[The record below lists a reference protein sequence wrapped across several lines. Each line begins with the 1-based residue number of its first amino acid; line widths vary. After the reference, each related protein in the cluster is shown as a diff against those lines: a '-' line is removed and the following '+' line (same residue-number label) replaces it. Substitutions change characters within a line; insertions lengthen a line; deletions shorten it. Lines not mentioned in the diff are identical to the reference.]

1 MNRIVGRILWAS
13 WLPPVALLI
22 CALAILYPFCS
33 YYIDPDGTAYLTISQ
48 RYAAGDYS
56 TAINGYWS
64 PWSCWLTAGLIKA
77 GVSAVPA
84 SWAINSLGAI
94 GVLCSTLLLLKQ
106 YGIDSF
112 TQKIMQLGL
121 VCFLSNAVYV
131 QSFDDLWETFFIV
144 CMLIVA
150 HQISQQHKAIYWVA
164 LGALGAMAYFAKAYA
179 LPYFVLLSIFIAI
192 TLYKNRWPLAIK
204 MLLLA
209 WGICAVIATPWWWLL
224 YQKYGFFTTST
235 AGSLNL
241 SWYLV
246 GHPIFKDHIQL
257 FIPPAYRGSPY
268 YWEDPW
274 LANGALARFWDNS
287 QLLLRQLLKLG
298 YNGLLFLLSMAQLSL
313 LTLWLLYKI
322 TLLALRRQKWRSL
335 PRAQQLLVGAILL
348 FPSGYWLINFEARYL
363 WPIMPFCLVMILKW
377 LHRDLLP
384 RLGAQYVLGVLLLI
398 STSFTLFP
406 LYQIHTLWKVGEQ
419 EARIAE
425 HLQSLPSG
433 GFTGNAH
440 PQAMAR
446 IAYWWGH
453 PYYYMATNE
462 VSPQQVFT
470 DVKRWPIKYYL
481 YFNHPPVKR
490 LATAECLRHEATLIH
505 SYCYAP
511 QDTLY
516 IYQLNGTFKE

>member
-1 MNRIVGRILWAS
+1 MSRIAVRTLIAS
-13 WLPPVALLI
+13 WLPSVALLI

-64 PWSCWLTAGLIKA
+64 PWSCWLTALLMKA
-77 GVSAVPA
+77 GLSAVPA
-84 SWAINSLGAI
+84 SWAINALGAI
-94 GVLCSTLLLLKQ
+94 GVLCSTRLLMKQ
-106 YGIDSF
+106 FGIDTF
-112 TQKIMQLGL
+112 TQKIMHIGII
-121 VCFLSNAVYV
+121 CFLASAVYI

-150 HQISQQHKAIYWVA
+150 HQLSLKHKAVYWVA
-164 LGALGAMAYFAKAYA
+164 MGFLGALAYFAKAYA
-179 LPYFVLLSIFIAI
+179 LPYFVLLTLFIGY
-192 TLYKNRWPLAIK
+192 TLYKNQKPLAIK

-209 WGICAVIATPWWWLL
+209 WGTCSLVAAPWWWLL

-246 GHPIFKDHIQL
+246 GHPIFKDNIHV

-274 LANGALARFWDNS
+274 LANGALPRLWDNS
-287 QLLLRQLLKLG
+287 QLFLRQILKLG

-313 LTLWLLYKI
+313 LCLWLLYKI
-322 TLLALRRQKWRSL
+322 LLLAIRRHQWRNL
-335 PRAQQLLVGAILL
+335 HRTQQLLVGAIVL

-363 WPIMPFCLVMILKW
+363 WPIMPLCIVLIIKW
-377 LHRDLLP
+377 LHKDLLP
-384 RLGAQYVLGVLLLI
+384 RLGAQYAMGVLLLLTI
-398 STSFTLFP
+398 SFAIYP
-406 LYQIHTLWKVGEQ
+406 LYQIRSIWRVGQ
-419 EARIAE
+419 HEANIAH
-425 HLQSLPSG
+425 HLQSLPEG

-446 IAYWWGH
+446 LAYWWHH
-453 PYYYMATNE
+453 PYYYIATTE
-462 VSPQQVFT
+462 ATPTQVSADAQ
-470 DVKRWPIKYYL
+470 RWPIKYYI

-490 LATAECLRHEATLIH
+490 MATTEGLLNEGKLVG

-511 QDTLY
+511 QDTVY
-516 IYQLNGTFKE
+516 IYQLKNTFKE